1 MEILDKV
8 YAPLKGAS
16 FLAVLALGGFLATSA
31 SAQERVLRTAMQ
43 VRSAADQS
51 SVQSQQSIDNLANQ
65 TAELLGDYR
74 VATQALDRIRVYN
87 THLQSLVNDQESIKT
102 DIQAQIDGAD
112 EIEQSIIP
120 LMFTMIDDLGRV
132 IELDLPFNLEE
143 RRNRVTELRNLMEDA
158 NVTDSEKYRR
168 IMEAY
173 SIEADFSRNM
183 EATTANLE
191 INGESREVDFFRLGR
206 VVLAYQTLDRSQTGF
221 FNKAT
226 RQWETL
232 PDSYRKHITEGL
244 RVARKQAAP
253 SLLTVP
259 LDAPEAS
266 Q

>member
-1 MEILDKV
+1 METLNKRNGPVGRAGIVAL
-8 YAPLKGAS
+8 
-16 FLAVLALGGFLATSA
+16 LAFGGFMIS
-31 SAQERVLRTAMQ
+31 SVIAQERVLETAMQ

-51 SVQSQQSIDNLANQ
+51 SQQSQQQIDNLANQ
-65 TAELLGDYR
+65 TAELLGDFR
-74 VATQALDRIRVYN
+74 VASQALERIRVYN
-87 THLQSLVNDQESIKT
+87 THLQSLVNDQESIKA

-120 LMFTMIDDLGRV
+120 LMFTMIDDLGRM
-132 IELDLPFNLEE
+132 IELDLPFNLAE
-143 RRNRVTELRNLMEDA
+143 RRNRITDLRNLMEDA

-183 EATTANLE
+183 EASTANLE
-191 INGESREVDFFRLGR
+191 IGGESREVNFFRLGR
-206 VVLAYQTLDRSQTGF
+206 VILAYQTLDRSQTGF
-221 FNKAT
+221 YNKQA
-226 RQWETL
+226 RQWEAL
-232 PDSYRKHITEGL
+232 PDSYRKAITEGL

-259 LDAPEAS
+259 LNAPEAS

>member
-1 MEILDKV
+1 MEILNKLN
-8 YAPLKGAS
+8 APVKGGG
-16 FLAVLALGGFLATSA
+16 LLALLAFGGFLITSVN
-31 SAQERVLRTAMQ
+31 AQERVLKTAMQ
-43 VRSAADQS
+43 TRSAADQS
-51 SVQSQQSIDNLANQ
+51 SVQSQQQIDNLANQ
-65 TAELLGDYR
+65 TTELLGDYR
-74 VATQALDRIRVYN
+74 VASQALDRIRVYN
-87 THLQSLVNDQESIKT
+87 THLQSLVNDQESIKA

-120 LMFTMIDDLGRV
+120 LMFTMIDDLGRM
-132 IELDLPFNLEE
+132 IDLDLPFNLQE

-183 EATTANLE
+183 EASTANLE
-191 INGESREVDFFRLGR
+191 IGGESREVNFFRLGR
-206 VVLAYQTLDRSQTGF
+206 VMLAYQTLDRSQTGF
-221 FNKAT
+221 FNKET
-226 RQWETL
+226 RQWESL

-259 LDAPEAS
+259 LGAPEAT

>member
-1 MEILDKV
+1 MEILNKLLG
-8 YAPLKGAS
+8 PSCGAGRM
-16 FLAVLALGGFLATSA
+16 ALLVFGGFLMSSVA
-31 SAQERVLRTAMQ
+31 AQERVLRTAME
-43 VRSAADQS
+43 VRSAADQT
-51 SVQSQQSIDNLANQ
+51 SVQSQQQIDNLANQ

-74 VATQALDRIRVYN
+74 VASQALDRIRVYN
-87 THLQSLVNDQESIKT
+87 SHLQSLVNDQESIKA

-120 LMFTMIDDLGRV
+120 LMFTMIDDLSRM

-143 RRNRVTELRNLMEDA
+143 RRNRIVDLRNLMEDA

-183 EATTANLE
+183 EASTANLQ
-191 INGESREVDFFRLGR
+191 IDGESREVNFFRLGR

-221 FNKAT
+221 FNKDT
-226 RQWETL
+226 RQWESL

-259 LDAPEAS
+259 LGAPEAS